1 MVNLIDILKSLSH
14 DASVPVEDYQRIMSI
29 LEKVKVKKGEII
41 VRQGM
46 ICDSIYFIEKGLIR
60 QYYIKEDGKEITE
73 HFGQKDEYFT
83 AAESMVLNVPS
94 LFESMALENT
104 VLLRIKKETLETLG
118 DKYLQI
124 EHEYRNM
131 LHYALVLTQIRMRS
145 IQFETALQRYQDLK
159 KNKPYVIQ
167 RASSVHIASYL
178 GITPETLSRI
188 KSM

>member
-1 MVNLIDILKSLSH
+1 MVNLIDILKTLSR
-14 DASVPVEDYQRIMSI
+14 DTAVPAVDHQLIMSI

-41 VRQGM
+41 VRQGT
-46 ICDSIYFIEKGLIR
+46 ICDSIYYIEKGLIR
-60 QYYIKEDGKEITE
+60 QYYIKDDGKEITE
-73 HFGQKDEYFT
+73 HFGQSGEYFT
-83 AAESMVLNVPS
+83 AAESMVLKTPS
-94 LFESMALENT
+94 LFESVALENT
-104 VLLRIKKETLETLG
+104 ILLRIKKESLETLG
-118 DKYLQI
+118 DKYLVI

-131 LHYALVLTQIRMRS
+131 LHFALVLTQLRMRS